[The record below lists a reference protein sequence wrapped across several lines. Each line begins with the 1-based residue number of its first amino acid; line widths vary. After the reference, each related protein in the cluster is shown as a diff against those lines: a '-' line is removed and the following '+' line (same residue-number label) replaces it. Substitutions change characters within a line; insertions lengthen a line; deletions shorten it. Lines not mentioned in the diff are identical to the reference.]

1 MYSVNAKNT
10 EKMRRWLVKM
20 TTRAYRTQAKWQSA
34 VNADNASK
42 KRHFTKQRRIN
53 LCCLVAAGG
62 QLTAWKN
69 SLDYLLKHKD

>member
-10 EKMRRWLVKM
+10 EKFRLWLVKM
-20 TTRAYRTQAKWQSA
+20 VARAERTQAKWQSA
-34 VNADNASK
+34 VNADKARK
-42 KRHFTKQRRIN
+42 KRIH